1 MERRHKIIRVRSH
14 TQDGFTLIE
23 LLVVIA
29 IIAILIGM
37 LLPAVQN
44 VREAAAR
51 MSCANNLKQI
61 GIGMHGSTV
70 PPSLRR
76 LAQLGAIDSA
86 LADGKDGGYEYVVEA
101 SGRALA
107 PKGEITGW
115 KVCGRPIAPGI
126 TGSERCCIDER
137 EKVVCK
143 PVPGAEKARE
153 QMLSEIRMLG
163 MERLMSLGRDL
174 DPASVWSFVREPAT
188 LETAM
193 AALDEDADG
202 TVTPA
207 ELCGFEG
214 EGEAGAELESFLAEA
229 CAILRIE

>member
-1 MERRHKIIRVRSH
+1 MERRHTIVPVRSH
-14 TQDGFTLIE
+14 AQAGFTLIE

-37 LLPAVQN
+37 LLPAVQK

-51 MSCANNLKQI
+51 MSCSNNLKQI

-76 LAQLGAIDSA
+76 LARLGAIDPA
-86 LADGKDGGYEYVVEA
+86 LEDGKDGGYEYVVEA
-101 SGRALA
+101 PGRTLA
-107 PKGEITGW
+107 PKGAITGW

-126 TGSERCCIDER
+126 TGSDRCCIDDR
-137 EKVVCK
+137 EKVVCQ
-143 PVPGAEKARE
+143 PVAGADEARE
-153 QMLSEIRMLG
+153 RMLSEIRMLG

-193 AALDEDADG
+193 AALDADADG
-202 TVTPA
+202 SVTPA

-214 EGEAGAELESFLAEA
+214 EGAAGTELERFLAEV